1 MARVV
6 NVIVSCTNRK
16 RFEGPPETAVHEI
29 GGKDLLERLKL
40 WKKNLRAAAA
50 AEHRAD
56 NLYIGDHWSVV
67 RSISKEAGKSG
78 LDVQIWICS
87 AGYGLIRQE
96 TPIKPYRATFTRGE
110 GDYIAS
116 GLVENEST
124 LHDWWAGVCAYRL
137 STLNGAPRTL
147 SALAAAFPRTPML
160 VALSA
165 DYLKA
170 VTEDLVGVVARPYF
184 REHLSIISCGTS
196 PNRSVWK
203 QHLLPCDASL
213 AGTLGGTLTSL
224 NARVA
229 RRLLQSANR
238 KDITV
243 DKLAELSLAID
254 RGAPRLAPPGVA
266 KCDSEVEA
274 FIRAQLAKV
283 PTTSKTRLLQRFRG
297 NGQACEQRR
306 FGKIYSRVRHE
317 PLSGANA

>member
-16 RFEGPPETAVHEI
+16 RFEGPSATAVHEI

-40 WKKNLRAAAA
+40 WKKNLRTAA
-50 AEHRAD
+50 AEEHCAD
-56 NLYIGDHWSVV
+56 KLYIGDHWSVV
-67 RSISKEAGKSG
+67 RSIPDEAESSG

-116 GLVENEST
+116 GLVENDHT
-124 LHDWWAGVCAYRL
+124 LHDWWTGVCAYRS
-137 STLNGAPRTL
+137 STLNSAPRTL

-170 VTEDLVGVVARPYF
+170 VTEDLVGVSARAYF
-184 REHLSIISCGTS
+184 QDHLSIISCGTS
-196 PNRSVWK
+196 PNHSVWK

-213 AGTLGGTLTSL
+213 AGNLGGTLTSL

-229 RRLLQSANR
+229 RRLLQSVDR
-238 KDITV
+238 KDLSV
-243 DKLAELSLAID
+243 DKLTELSQALD
-254 RGAPRLAPPGVA
+254 RSARRVVPPRIANS
-266 KCDSEVEA
+266 DSEVEA
-274 FIRAQLAKV
+274 FIRDHLAEF
-283 PTTSKTRLLQRFRG
+283 PTTSKTRLLQEFRG
-297 NGQACEQRR
+297 KGRACEQKR
-306 FGKIYSRVRHE
+306 FGEIYSRVRHE
-317 PLSGANA
+317 PLLGMNA